1 MSPALGAMEVENY
14 AKGVLLEP
22 FVHQVGGHS
31 CVLRFNDKTI
41 CKPLIQREHQFYET
55 LPPEMRRF
63 TPQYK
68 GMCKH
73 IFYENCIY
81 VFILAFSPLL
91 LYKSVM
97 VFGYFGRVGQRK
109 FVLFFFQIYQMKAVI

>member
-68 GMCKH
+68 DESRDLTGGVQLPARSQCSCVT
-73 IFYENCIY
+73 IE
-81 VFILAFSPLL
+81 
-91 LYKSVM
+91 
-97 VFGYFGRVGQRK
+97 
-109 FVLFFFQIYQMKAVI
+109 

>member
-1 MSPALGAMEVENY
+1 MSPAFGAMEVEHY
-14 AKGVLLEP
+14 ANGVLLEP

-55 LPPEMRRF
+55 LPGEMRKF

-68 GMCKH
+68 VLSYVAAGLSVRASDLPTPATVGPRAASPPQKCQSLA
-73 IFYENCIY
+73 EN
-81 VFILAFSPLL
+81 SSDERG
-91 LYKSVM
+91 KN
-97 VFGYFGRVGQRK
+97 
-109 FVLFFFQIYQMKAVI
+109 

>member
-1 MSPALGAMEVENY
+1 MEVEHY

-31 CVLRFNDKTI
+31 CVLRFNESTI

-55 LPPEMRRF
+55 LPTEMRKF

-68 GMCKH
+68 GKRPAGERCWLS
-73 IFYENCIY
+73 ISCLI
-81 VFILAFSPLL
+81 LL
-91 LYKSVM
+91 LSYPP
-97 VFGYFGRVGQRK
+97 
-109 FVLFFFQIYQMKAVI
+109 

>member
-1 MSPALGAMEVENY
+1 MSPARGAMEVEHY
-14 AKGVLLEP
+14 AKGVVLEP

-31 CVLRFNDKTI
+31 SVLRFNDTTI

-68 GMCKH
+68 GKCK
-73 IFYENCIY
+73 NLTSQPPVNIY
-81 VFILAFSPLL
+81 VL
-91 LYKSVM
+91 SV
-97 VFGYFGRVGQRK
+97 
-109 FVLFFFQIYQMKAVI
+109 

>member
-1 MSPALGAMEVENY
+1 MSPAFGAMEVEHY
-14 AKGVLLEP
+14 ANGVLLEP

-55 LPPEMRRF
+55 LPGEMRKF

-68 GMCKH
+68 GCGDARVEMSCQW
-73 IFYENCIY
+73 
-81 VFILAFSPLL
+81 VSGLANSIRIEQFCW
-91 LYKSVM
+91 
-97 VFGYFGRVGQRK
+97 
-109 FVLFFFQIYQMKAVI
+109 